1 MPLGFP
7 ASIADYSDVENFKTT
22 IEFAKKLGFVGA
34 FCVHP
39 SQVTV
44 LNEGFIPSK
53 EEILHAQQLI
63 SIFEIQYKQG
73 KAAIQFKGKMIETPV
88 VTRAKNLLN
97 RARL

>member
-1 MPLGFP
+1 MLLMLLHLDLDRCRRTRGRL
-7 ASIADYSDVENFKTT
+7 AI
-22 IEFAKKLGFVGA
+22 FVGA